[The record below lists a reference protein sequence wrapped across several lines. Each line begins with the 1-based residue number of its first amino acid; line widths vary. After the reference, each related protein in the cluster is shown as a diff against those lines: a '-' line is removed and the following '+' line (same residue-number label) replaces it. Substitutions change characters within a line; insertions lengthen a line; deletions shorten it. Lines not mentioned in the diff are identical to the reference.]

1 LADAGRLAALSP
13 AKRLLLAQRL
23 KEKAAVRLAVERRA
37 ADGAS
42 GLGDAASVGDAAQ
55 VGDAAVVGGSGGAGA
70 SGGAGRGGAIPR
82 VPRGGPLP
90 ASAGQRQIW
99 LLEQLAP
106 GGAAYHI
113 EAAWSLSGH
122 LDPAALADVLAALA
136 ARHEALRTRLVAR
149 DGEPLQ
155 EIVPRIALPL
165 PLVDLSRLAAPGRE
179 AAALAAAAAR
189 RPFDLARAPL
199 LRALLVRRAPAEHLL
214 LLILHHAAADGW
226 SMGILFREMAALYAA
241 RTTGR
246 PARLP
251 ALPVQYADF
260 AADQDLRL
268 ASGRASLLAAW
279 RRRLL
284 PETPRLDLPADR
296 PRPLR
301 PGGRGG
307 VRQREIPAA
316 LAAALDALARQ
327 EEATPFMVLAAGLA
341 ALLGRLAGQEEVNV
355 GTPVAGRDRP
365 EIEGVVGYFVNTL
378 VLRLDLSGQPT
389 FRALL
394 GRVRERAVEA
404 WQGAELPF
412 EELVSALRPQRRGT
426 EPPFFQVLLALQNA
440 AGDLPAAA
448 LPGLRIAPAPLP
460 DERGAKLDL
469 SLSIAPAEGGG
480 LTAVAV
486 YRRDLFDAPT
496 IDRLLRHFEALLAA
510 AAAAPDGPLSA
521 LPLLSPAE
529 RHQLLREWNDTAA
542 PLPDVRVHELFAA
555 CAAADGAA
563 PAVVQGGRTLASYH
577 DLDRLSLA
585 IAARLARA
593 GVGPDVPV
601 ALLARPSVRAVAAVL
616 AILRAGGAVLPLDP
630 DHPQA
635 LLAYLLADSRAPV
648 VLTESALRPL
658 LPSAAPFTLSLDEA
672 PAALSLDEEPSPQ
685 EPAAAGARPLPGQA
699 AYLIYTS
706 GSTGRPKGTVV
717 PHSALAAYLLWV
729 RDGSPFAGRR
739 LPLTASLAFDAS
751 FKQLLGPLVAG
762 DAVWLPRHG
771 TATPHELLAEIAA
784 EPRSAL
790 NCVPSLWR
798 ALLEVVER
806 GAAAGPAALLLG
818 GEGFEPALV
827 TRTRAALPAVEV
839 WNLYGPTEATANAA
853 AARLLDGG
861 EGVGRPIAN
870 VRVHLLDRTF
880 GLLPPGAAGEL
891 AIGGAG
897 LARGYLGRPDLT
909 AERFVP
915 DPFARRPGERLYL
928 TGDRA
933 RRRPDGRLEVRGR
946 EDGQV
951 KVRGVRI
958 ELAEV
963 EAVIAGCAGVAA
975 CAVVAER
982 RDEGVRLVAW
992 VVLRGEAAV
1001 EAVRRAA
1008 AGQLPAPAL
1017 PAVFAALP
1025 ELPRTATGKLDR
1037 RALSNL
1043 DPGRGAEAPYVA
1055 PRTAVEER
1063 LAALWRDVLG
1073 VERVGVHDSFFALGG
1088 DSIQSVRIAARARQ
1102 AGLPVGARDL
1112 LERPTVAALAAGLP
1126 AAPQVPAAAAPALV
1140 PAQPLDYNPLGPHGP
1155 HGPHGPAVSERD
1167 LAALL
1172 SQLEGVGSDRG

>member
-1 LADAGRLAALSP
+1 MADAGRLAALSP

-23 KEKAAVRLAVERRA
+23 KERA
-37 ADGAS
+37 AER
-42 GLGDAASVGDAAQ
+42 L
-55 VGDAAVVGGSGGAGA
+55 
-70 SGGAGRGGAIPR
+70 AIPR

-90 ASAGQRQIW
+90 ASAGQRQLW

-113 EAAWSLSGH
+113 AAAWSLSGH
-122 LDPAALADVLAALA
+122 LDPAALADALAALA
-136 ARHEALRTRLVAR
+136 ARHEALRTGLVAR

-155 EIVPRIALPL
+155 EIAPWIALPL
-165 PLVDLSRLAAPGRE
+165 PLVDLSRLAAPDRE
-179 AAALAAAAAR
+179 AAVLAAAAAR

-226 SMGILFREMAALYAA
+226 SMGILFRDMAALYAA

-260 AADQDLRL
+260 AADQERRL

-284 PETPRLDLPADR
+284 PETPFLDLPADR

-316 LAAALDALARQ
+316 LAVALDALARQ

-389 FRALL
+389 FRAFLR
-394 GRVRERAVEA
+394 RVRERAVEA
-404 WQGAELPF
+404 WQSAELPF
-412 EELVSALRPQRRGT
+412 EELVSALRPQRRGA

-480 LTAVAV
+480 LAAVAV

-496 IDRLLRHFEALLAA
+496 IDRLLGHFGALLSA

-542 PLPDVRVHELFAA
+542 PRSDVRVHELFAA

-563 PAVVQGGRTLASYH
+563 PAVVQGGRTLAAYR

-593 GVGPDVPV
+593 GVGPEVPV
-601 ALLARPSVRAVAAVL
+601 ALLARPSVRAIAAVL

-630 DHPQA
+630 DHPPA

-658 LPSAAPFTLSLDEA
+658 LPSAAPFALSLDAAPFALSLDAAPSALSLDEVPVALSLDEA
-672 PAALSLDEEPSPQ
+672 PLSLSLDEEALPQ
-685 EPAAAGARPLPGQA
+685 EPAAAATRPLPGQA

-739 LPLTASLAFDAS
+739 LPLTASLSFDAS

-762 DAVWLPRHG
+762 AAVWLPRHG
-771 TATPHELLAEIAA
+771 TATPHDLLAEIAA
-784 EPRSAL
+784 EPRNAL

-798 ALLEVVER
+798 VLLEEVER

-827 TRTRAALPAVEV
+827 ARTRAALPAVEV
-839 WNLYGPTEATANAA
+839 WNLYGPTEATANAT

-880 GLLPPGAAGEL
+880 GPLPPGAAGEL

-915 DPFARRPGERLYL
+915 DPFAERPGERLYL

-963 EAVIAGCAGVAA
+963 EAAIAGCAGVAA

-982 RDEGVRLVAW
+982 REEGVRLVAW

-1008 AGQLPAPAL
+1008 AEQLPAAAL
-1017 PAVFAALP
+1017 PAVFTALA

-1037 RALSNL
+1037 RVLSNL
-1043 DPGRGAEAPYVA
+1043 DPGRGAETPYVA

-1073 VERVGVHDSFFALGG
+1073 VERVGIHDSFFALGG

-1112 LERPTVAALAAGLP
+1112 LERPTVAALAAGLA
-1126 AAPQVPAAAAPALV
+1126 AAPQVPAVAAPALV
-1140 PAQPLDYNPLGPHGP
+1140 PAQPLDYNPLGPLGP
-1155 HGPHGPAVSERD
+1155 HGPRGPHGPEVSERD